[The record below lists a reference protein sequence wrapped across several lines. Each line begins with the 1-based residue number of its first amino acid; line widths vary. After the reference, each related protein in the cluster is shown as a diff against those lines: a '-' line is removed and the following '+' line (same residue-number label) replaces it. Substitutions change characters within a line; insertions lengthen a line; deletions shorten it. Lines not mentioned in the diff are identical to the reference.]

1 MGVCLRSPI
10 YIFIFTIIWQ
20 KYNWCDFPI
29 SVYIDPALQSE
40 NLNVEELNGP
50 DGDGRRSAF
59 LQNLARCLFLPPCC
73 PLSYLLAPHLGAP
86 APGAGL
92 LAGGGRRQGGV
103 LLWGGCQGQHSHCWI
118 PGTSCQNW
126 TWPVFYQCDLMSGV
140 RWRGWDDVRAGH
152 QLQVAL
158 PSRSSACCRVQEVR
172 RDA

>member
-20 KYNWCDFPI
+20 KIQLVWFPDFCVHR
-29 SVYIDPALQSE
+29 SSFAEWELE
-40 NLNVEELNGP
+40 WGRVERP

-73 PLSYLLAPHLGAP
+73 PLSYLAPRLGTP

-103 LLWGGCQGQHSHCWI
+103 LLWGGRQGQHSHCWI

-126 TWPVFYQCDLMSGV
+126 IRPVFYQRDLMSGAW
-140 RWRGWDDVRAGH
+140 WRGWDDIRAGH

-158 PSRSSACCRVQEVR
+158 PSRSSARCRVQEVR